1 MADRTRPWDDPTVP
15 SRPTIPHNP
24 AYRPGVAPVGQPQPG
39 RPGGPPD
46 PTATLTD
53 ASGVSIS
60 VPRRPLRYQ
69 VRQLK
74 RGGEWTALG
83 GLFAFVCWGVW
94 AISVRSGSLIG
105 AGLTFVLVI
114 LVAAGVF
121 ALCRLL
127 GRMVL
132 ERSMGR
138 IRRSAWVSHA
148 ITGVFLVATGVAYLR
163 QTQWVVDAFS
173 WLQGLR

>member
-1 MADRTRPWDDPTVP
+1 MADSTRPWGDDPTVP
-15 SRPTIPHNP
+15 ARPTIPHNP
-24 AYRPGVAPVGQPQPG
+24 AYRPGVAPVGAPG
-39 RPGGPPD
+39 SGRRHD

-53 ASGVSIS
+53 VSGASIQI
-60 VPRRPLRYQ
+60 PRPPLRYQ
-69 VRQLK
+69 VRRLR

-83 GLFAFVCWGVW
+83 GLFAFVCWGIWV
-94 AISVRSGSLIG
+94 ISVRGGNL
-105 AGLTFVLVI
+105 AGPLLTFVLVV

-127 GRMVL
+127 GRVVL

-148 ITGVFLVATGVAYLR
+148 FTGLFLAAAGVAYLR
-163 QTQWVVDAFS
+163 QTQWLVDAFS

>member
-1 MADRTRPWDDPTVP
+1 VGARRPE
-15 SRPTIPHNP
+15 
-24 AYRPGVAPVGQPQPG
+24 
-39 RPGGPPD
+39 

-53 ASGVSIS
+53 VSGASITIA
-60 VPRRPLRYQ
+60 RRPLRYQ
-69 VRQLK
+69 ARQLR

-83 GLFAFVCWGVW
+83 GLFAFVCWGIFV
-94 AISVRSGSLIG
+94 ISVRGGNL
-105 AGLTFVLVI
+105 AGPLLTFVLVI

-127 GRMVL
+127 GRVVL

-138 IRRSAWVSHA
+138 IRRSAWFSHMV
-148 ITGVFLVATGVAYLR
+148 TGIFLAAAGLAYLR
-163 QTQWVVDAFS
+163 QTQWVVDAFD